1 MNSTLQVRFVAAIF
15 ALLALLAPRL
25 AAAPAVRVTLSAEST
40 LLKVG
45 ESTVLHAFAQ
55 VAPDQRAASDQIFSW
70 YVDLLNSDGAVA
82 AVIPGSVLRLRSDGD
97 PATSSSGTVQGPNLR
112 GIYDTFLNL
121 PAAGRD
127 APVEL
132 FSVVFRAVGPGKS
145 TIRVAAGTGA
155 DLGADFE
162 VVPLDFVDPLLGGDY
177 SAAVVEI
184 TGFNN
189 TPPSL
194 DPIPNFAV
202 DEGTPLTFAAVGR
215 DAETPKALRYS
226 LTGKNLPLGASIDP
240 VTGLFSW
247 TPSEDQGPGSFLM
260 TVQVAD
266 AGTPPLIDFKSFK
279 VVVREVNSAPS
290 VRVPATQTVQ
300 ELVNLKVTCVGADPD
315 VLTGQNPSKNRVF
328 LSLLDPPAGASI
340 DPVTGVF
347 DWTPSESQGPGS
359 YVITVVATDDGVPP
373 KSGSNS
379 FTINVTE
386 VNLAPTLSA
395 PKDQTIPELGA
406 MTVAFVAADA
416 DSPAN
421 RLLFGLLE
429 APPGVALDPD
439 TGIVTWTPTEAQGP
453 GNYTI
458 KVKATDSGSPALS
471 ATNSFRVT
479 VTEANSRP
487 VLDPL
492 ADQTATERQLFLVKI
507 TAVDSDSPANRL
519 VFALENPPAG
529 MQIDPSTGLLTWT
542 PTEDQGPGDYTVVV
556 RVVDDG
562 IPPLSD
568 TKNFTVSVLESNSP
582 PVLAVP
588 SDRVVQ
594 ELVPV
599 SITLSATDAD
609 IPANTVS
616 FSLVDPP
623 EGMSIDPASGKI
635 SWTPSEKQGPGSYL
649 ITAKAT
655 DNGSPALSDTKSFRI
670 TVLDVNSPPILA
682 PIRDRAMLEMTTIT
696 ITNAATDLDFPPQ
709 KLTYSL
715 LGAPAGI
722 VINPDTG
729 LITWTPTEAQGTAVY
744 PVTVMVMD
752 NGFPPLTAFQF
763 FTIVVVEANL
773 PPVLILPPD
782 QAVVRGNSI
791 ETKILA
797 TDPDAPVQKLTF
809 ALIDAPSG
817 VALDPVTGALTWTP
831 DSSQAAGSY
840 PVTVKVTDDGPPPL
854 SSTNTFTINVLEANT
869 PPNLTVPDPQTV
881 AEGTLLAVAASAFDS
896 DIPAQ
901 TLTYAL
907 VSAPEGVSINPATGL
922 VSWIPTESQGPGD
935 YLIRLKVSDSASP
948 STSSTNSF
956 SVKVTEA
963 NLPPA
968 LVMPSGQTVVQ
979 GSLLSV
985 SIQATDPDL
994 PAQNLA
1000 FSLVNG
1006 PEGVAID
1013 PTTGVLTWTP
1023 PVSQAPGPYQA
1034 VVKVSDGGSPSLSAT
1049 ASLQITVTKKPGSDL
1064 PATFD
1069 VGGSTLTEA
1078 GFKLLVV
1085 GQAQSTYN
1093 IETSTDL
1100 QNWRRIGSVTLG
1112 AGSTAPFTDTGAVG
1126 KPSRYYRA
1134 VNAP

>member
-45 ESTVLHAFAQ
+45 ESTVVHAFAEI
-55 VAPDQRAASDQIFSW
+55 APDQRAASDQIFSW

-82 AVIPGSVLRLRSDGD
+82 AVSPGSVLRLRSDGD
-97 PATSSSGTVQGPNLR
+97 PATSSSGTLQGPNLR
-112 GIYDTFLNL
+112 GLYDTFLNL

-145 TIRVAAGTGA
+145 TVRVAAGTGS
-155 DLGADFE
+155 DLGADFV

-189 TPPSL
+189 TAPVL
-194 DPIPNFAV
+194 DVIPDVAV
-202 DEGTPLTFAAVGR
+202 DEGTPIIFTAVGR
-215 DAETPKALRYS
+215 DAETPKSLRYS
-226 LTGKNLPLGASIDP
+226 ITGKNPPLGASIDP
-240 VTGLFSW
+240 VSGLFSW
-247 TPSEDQGPGSFLM
+247 TPSEDQGPGSFLV

-266 AGTPPLIDFKSFK
+266 AGTPALVDFKSFK

-290 VRVPATQTVQ
+290 VRVPATQSVQ
-300 ELVNLKVTCVGADPD
+300 ELVNLKVTCFGTDAD
-315 VLTGQNPSKNRVF
+315 VLTGQNPSKNRVS
-328 LSLLDPPAGASI
+328 LSLLDPPSGATI

-347 DWTPSESQGPGS
+347 DWTPSEAQGPGS

-373 KSGSNS
+373 KSGSNT
-379 FTINVTE
+379 FTVNVTE
-386 VNLAPTLSA
+386 ANLAPTLSA

-416 DSPAN
+416 DAPAN

-458 KVKATDSGSPALS
+458 KVKATDNGSPSLS

-492 ADQTATERQLFLVKI
+492 ADQTATERLPFSVKI

-519 VFALENPPAG
+519 VFSLENPPAG
-529 MQIDPSTGLLTWT
+529 MQIDSSSGVLTWT
-542 PTEDQGPGDYTVVV
+542 ATEDQGPGDYTVVV

-562 IPPLSD
+562 VPPLSD

-582 PVLAVP
+582 PVLTVP

-594 ELVPV
+594 ELVPL
-599 SITLSATDAD
+599 SITLSATDSD

-623 EGMSIDPASGKI
+623 EGMSIDSASGKI

-655 DNGSPALSDTKSFRI
+655 DNGSPALSDTKSFRV

-696 ITNAATDLDFPPQ
+696 ITNVATDLDFPPQ

-715 LGAPAGI
+715 LGAPAGV

-729 LITWTPTEAQGTAVY
+729 LITWTPTEAQGTAFY
-744 PVTVMVMD
+744 LLTVMVMD
-752 NGFPPLTAFQF
+752 SGFLSALQIFS
-763 FTIVVVEANL
+763 IVVVEANL

-782 QAVVRGNSI
+782 PSVVHGNSLA
-791 ETKILA
+791 TKILA
-797 TDPDAPVQKLTF
+797 TDPDLPVQKLTF

-881 AEGTLLAVAASAFDS
+881 AEGTLMAVSASASDS

-901 TLTYAL
+901 TLTFAL
-907 VSAPEGVSINPATGL
+907 VNAPEGVSINPATGL
-922 VSWIPTESQGPGD
+922 VSWVPNESQGPGD
-935 YLIRLKVSDSASP
+935 YLIKLKVTDSASP

-979 GSLLSV
+979 GSPLSV
-985 SIQATDPDL
+985 PIQATDPDL
-994 PAQNLA
+994 PAQTLA
-1000 FSLVNG
+1000 FSLVSG
-1006 PEGVAID
+1006 PEGVAINAS
-1013 PTTGVLTWTP
+1013 TGVLTWTP

-1034 VVKVSDGGSPSLSAT
+1034 VVKVSDGGSPSLSST

-1112 AGSTAPFTDTGAVG
+1112 AGSSAPFTDTGAAG
-1126 KPSRYYRA
+1126 KPSRFYRA